1 METCRLNQKVM
12 RSKGKRTSVSLIVF
26 LLSALCVFSAGAE
39 IDQEWEKWK
48 EIVRKA
54 DDLTRGERSY
64 SECSMTVTTP
74 HWERT
79 IKLNAWTQG
88 TDKALIVITS
98 PAKEK
103 GVASLK
109 IGREM
114 WSFVPRIDRTIKI
127 PPSMMLQSW
136 MGSDFTNEDLAKA
149 DSIVTEY
156 THHLERTE
164 VIDGEEVWII
174 SCIPKADA
182 AVVWGKI
189 VIAVRKRGYLPLWED
204 LYNEDG
210 GLIKKLTFSNVQ
222 TISGRE
228 VPTVMMMENLKKKGS
243 RTVIDCPML
252 DFQPRI
258 DEDLFSLQ
266 NLKRSGR

>member
-1 METCRLNQKVM
+1 MGSFRLNQVIA
-12 RSKGKRTSVSLIVF
+12 RSNGKLVLVPLIAF
-26 LLSALCVFSAGAE
+26 LLSALCGLSAGAE
-39 IDQEWEKWK
+39 LDEEWEKWE

-79 IKLNAWTQG
+79 IRLNAWTQG

-136 MGSDFTNEDLAKA
+136 MGSDFTNEDLSKA

-156 THHLERTE
+156 THRLERTE
-164 VIDGEEVWII
+164 MIDGEEVWII
-174 SCIPKADA
+174 SCIPKPDA

-189 VIAVRKRGYLPLWED
+189 IIAVRKRGYLPLWED
-204 LYNEDG
+204 LYDEDG
-210 GLIKKLTFSNVQ
+210 ELIKRLTFSGVR

-228 VPTVMMMENLKKKGS
+228 VPTVMVMENLKKRGN
-243 RTVIDCPML
+243 RTMIDCPTL
-252 DFQPRI
+252 DFQPRME
-258 DEDLFSLQ
+258 EDLFSLQ